1 MPALY
6 RASLGYLLRHP
17 WQLALA
23 VLGIS
28 IGVAVMVAVDLA
40 NESSKKAFVAS
51 MNTLNGE
58 ATHQIIGG
66 PAGIDDSLYTKL
78 RVVNG
83 IRDIAPIVSGH
94 ITIHGKTIQ
103 LLGVDLFAE
112 REFRNFTAPVG
123 AFAGG
128 AGGET
133 STAIDLVRDV
143 LAGPPG
149 LILPEQTAVALS
161 LQPGDAV
168 ELIANGKHY
177 SAMLRGV
184 IGEDERTGLP
194 DVAVADIAL
203 AQHWLELAGRL
214 TRIDARLPA
223 GDDALAKQ
231 ISNVLPPGAQ
241 LLSAAGRTET
251 TAAMSESFMTNLMA
265 MSLLALLVGVFLI
278 YNSVAFTVLQRR
290 DLIGV
295 LRALGVT
302 RKQTIQLILVE
313 ALLIGIVGAV
323 IGVTAGIWLGEKL
336 LVLVARAVSDHYFV
350 VNVTDVA
357 VNSFSV
363 SKGIIAGI
371 GATVVAAAIPAMEAS
386 SYQPRLAMT
395 RSVIEQRAGM
405 LLPVLA
411 VTGLLLTVMSIV
423 LLKLS
428 GSNLVA
434 GLSALFMLILGF
446 AFCIPIAVKHVS
458 GMLEPLAGR
467 LGGIA
472 GRLAVGG
479 IGKTLSRT
487 GVAIVAL
494 SIAVSATIGV
504 SVMVDSF
511 RNSVSS
517 WLNTTLQSDVYVS
530 VRRGSLDPV
539 LADDLV
545 ALPGVEAY
553 STSRRT
559 WSETAEGRTMIIA
572 LQMAPGSYA
581 GAKLRNANPDDV
593 WPQFDNENA
602 VLVSDA
608 FAFRG
613 DILPGQF
620 VSLNTEKGIA
630 DFKVAAIYQ
639 SYDSNNGAIM
649 MSRRTYDNFFSDP
662 MIDSLGLYLASGF
675 AADDVMG
682 QLLEISDGRQ
692 ELIMSS
698 NARIREMS
706 LQIFDRTF
714 VITNVLYWLA
724 VGVAVIGILGAMLA
738 LQLERAKEFG
748 VLRAI
753 GMTPGQT
760 GILVAVQ
767 TGFIGFLSGLASM
780 PLGLVMAWVL
790 IEVINRR
797 AFGWQIDFVVA
808 PAVLL
813 WAMVLAIGAALIG
826 GIYPALHAARTRPAL
841 AMRDE

>member
-1 MPALY
+1 MPTLY

-23 VLGIS
+23 ILGIS

-40 NESSKKAFVAS
+40 NESSKKAFIAS

-58 ATHQIIGG
+58 ATHQIVGG
-66 PAGIDDSLYTKL
+66 PAGIDDAVYADL
-78 RVVNG
+78 RVNYG
-83 IRDIAPIVSGH
+83 IRDIAPIVAGYVSIGG
-94 ITIHGKTIQ
+94 TTMQ

-112 REFRNFTAPVG
+112 REFRAFTAPLTSS
-123 AFAGG
+123 AGG
-128 AGGET
+128 DSGNAN
-133 STAIDLVRDV
+133 SAIALVRDV
-143 LAGPPG
+143 LAGTPG
-149 LILPEQTAVALS
+149 LVLPEETALTLNLRRNDS
-161 LQPGDAV
+161 V
-168 ELIANGKHY
+168 ELIANGKRY
-177 SAMLRGV
+177 LATLQGV
-184 IGEDERTGLP
+184 MSGGGSDGLP
-194 DVAVADIAL
+194 EVAVTDIAL
-203 AQHWLELAGRL
+203 AQHWLQLEGRL
-214 TRIDARLPA
+214 TRIDVKLPD
-223 GDDALAKQ
+223 GDDALLEQ
-231 ISNVLPPGAQ
+231 IREILPPGTE
-241 LLSAAGRTET
+241 LLSAAGRTQT
-251 TAAMSESFMTNLMA
+251 TAAMSDSFMTNLMA
-265 MSLLALLVGVFLI
+265 MSLLALLVGIFLI
-278 YNSVAFTVLQRR
+278 YNSVAFAVLQRR

-302 RKQTIQLILVE
+302 RAQTFQLILIE

-336 LVLVARAVSDHYFV
+336 LVLVARTVSDHYFA

-357 VNSFSV
+357 IGSFSV
-363 SKGIIAGI
+363 VKGIIAGI

-395 RSVIEQRAGM
+395 RSVIEQRAGSV
-405 LLPVLA
+405 LPVLA
-411 VTGLLLTVMSIV
+411 VAGLLLIAMSV
-423 LLKLS
+423 ALLGIS

-434 GLSALFMLILGF
+434 GLCALFMLILGF
-446 AFCIPIAVKHVS
+446 AFCIPIAVQRVCRI
-458 GMLEPLAGR
+458 LEPIAGR

-472 GRLAVGG
+472 GRMAIGG

-504 SVMVDSF
+504 SVMVESF
-511 RNSVSS
+511 RGSVSA
-517 WLNTTLQSDVYVS
+517 WLGTTLQSDVYVG

-539 LADDLV
+539 LIGDLV

-553 STSRRT
+553 STSRRS
-559 WSETAEGRTMIIA
+559 WSETAEGRTMILA
-572 LQMAPGSYA
+572 LQMAPGTYA
-581 GAKLRNANPDDV
+581 GTRLRNGNPDEI

-608 FAFRG
+608 FAFRQNAS
-613 DILPGQF
+613 PGQF
-620 VSLNTEKGIA
+620 VSLNTEKGIN
-630 DFKVAAIYQ
+630 DFKIAAVYQ
-639 SYDSNNGAIM
+639 SYDSNSGAIM
-649 MSRRTYDNFFSDP
+649 MSRRTYDRFFSDSS
-662 MIDSLGLYLASGF
+662 IDSLGLYLGAGIV
-675 AADDVMG
+675 AEDVIE
-682 QLLEISDGRQ
+682 QLREVSDGRQ

-698 NARIREMS
+698 NARIRDMS

-760 GILVAVQ
+760 GSLVVVQ
-767 TGFIGFLSGLASM
+767 TGFIGFLSGLASI

-797 AFGWQIDFVVA
+797 AFGWQIDFIVP
-808 PAVLL
+808 PAVLA
-813 WAMVLAIGAALIG
+813 WAMALAVGAALIA
-826 GIYPALHAARTRPAL
+826 GIYPAWTAARTRPAL
-841 AMRDE
+841 AMREE